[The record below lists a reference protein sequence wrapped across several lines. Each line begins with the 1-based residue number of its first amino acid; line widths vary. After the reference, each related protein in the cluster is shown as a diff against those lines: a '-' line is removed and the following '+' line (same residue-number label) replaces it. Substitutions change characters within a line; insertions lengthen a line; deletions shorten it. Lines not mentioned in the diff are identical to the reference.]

1 MKRKVRILLLT
12 TSAVLL
18 VLLLLIA
25 NREQDAPVATVRG
38 TRAIGQDIYNS
49 VYVPGEVEAQDSY
62 DYATTTGATVEEVYV
77 KAGQTVKTGQPLVR
91 LREDAVALNAESA
104 QTFASAVLDG
114 EQSVDAD
121 AVASA
126 LRGSA
131 ATKERTHTVT
141 AERDG
146 TVLRAPESVGESVLP
161 GLTYLR
167 TADISRLLVRADI
180 PELYVRQVAEG
191 QRANVTTDAAL
202 EDILAAK
209 VVSIAPYAR
218 RAVSLTGQQQAA
230 TVTARLSLVGIHSDL
245 RPGYSVNVK
254 IFTDAIKDAVLV
266 PYEAIGQENGQEF
279 VFVVRQGI
287 AHKLYIETGYELDG
301 YIQIKAGIAIGD
313 IVLVSPPEAL
323 KDGDRVEVADA

>member
-1 MKRKVRILLLT
+1 MKRKVRIVLLT

-18 VLLLLIA
+18 VLLLWIA

-38 TRAIGQDIYNS
+38 THAIGQDIYNS

-104 QTFASAVLDG
+104 QNFAEEILDG
-114 EQSVDAD
+114 EQSVEAY

-131 ATKERTHTVT
+131 TPKERVHTVT

-146 TVLRAPESVGESVLP
+146 TVLRAPESAGESVLP

-180 PELYVRQVAEG
+180 PELYARQVAEG
-191 QRANVTTDAAL
+191 QRANVTTDASPD
-202 EDILAAK
+202 DILAAK

-218 RAVSLTGQQQAA
+218 RAVSLNGQQQSA
-230 TVTARLSLVGIHSDL
+230 TVTARLSLVGTQPDL

-254 IFTDAIKDAVLV
+254 IFTDAIQDAVLV

-287 AHKLYIETGYELDG
+287 AHKLYVETGYELDG
-301 YIQIKAGIAIGD
+301 YIEIKTGISVGD
-313 IVLVSPPEAL
+313 IVLVSPPATL

>member
-1 MKRKVRILLLT
+1 MKRKVRIVLLT

-18 VLLLLIA
+18 VMLLWIA

-38 TRAIGQDIYNS
+38 THAIGQDIYNS

-104 QTFASAVLDG
+104 QAFAEEILDG
-114 EQSVDAD
+114 EQSVDGR

-131 ATKERTHTVT
+131 TPKERVHTVT

-146 TVLRAPESVGESVLP
+146 TVLRAPESAGESVLP
-161 GLTYLR
+161 RLTYLR

-191 QRANVTTDAAL
+191 QRANVTTDASPD
-202 EDILAAK
+202 DILAAK

-218 RAVSLTGQQQAA
+218 RAVSLNGQQQSA
-230 TVTARLSLVGIHSDL
+230 TVTARLSLVGKQPDL

-254 IFTDAIKDAVLV
+254 IFTDAIQDAVLV

-287 AHKLYIETGYELDG
+287 AHKLYVETGYELDG
-301 YIQIKAGIAIGD
+301 YIQIKTGISVGD
-313 IVLVSPPEAL
+313 IVLVSPPAAL